1 MRPLF
6 IIIALQLLGLTIFGQ
21 ELSTKRNALYLSGD
35 WMTKNISASLSYE
48 RLILISRNGQFQVG
62 SSLGYGRWYTV
73 DSKGSNYNLNLHFMV
88 GMSNTRG
95 EFTLGLR
102 CKDNEGHYFYPEP
115 PEEPVQSTN
124 RQLSY
129 FPNLSIGFR
138 YQKPG
143 GHLLIKSAI
152 GIPFLQVSLGY
163 QF

>member
-73 DSKGSNYNLNLHFMV
+73 DSKGSN
-88 GMSNTRG
+88 
-95 EFTLGLR
+95 
-102 CKDNEGHYFYPEP
+102 
-115 PEEPVQSTN
+115 
-124 RQLSY
+124 
-129 FPNLSIGFR
+129 
-138 YQKPG
+138 
-143 GHLLIKSAI
+143 
-152 GIPFLQVSLGY
+152 
-163 QF
+163 